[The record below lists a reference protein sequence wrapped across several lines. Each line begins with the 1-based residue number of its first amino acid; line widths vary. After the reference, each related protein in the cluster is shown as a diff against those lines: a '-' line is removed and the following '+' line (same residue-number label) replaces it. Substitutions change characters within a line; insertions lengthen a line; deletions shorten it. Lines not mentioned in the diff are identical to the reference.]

1 MTRPTSTAG
10 AGHRRPPAVVIGLD
24 SITGLQTSRILA
36 GHGVPVIGLTN
47 DRRHYASRTRVCAR
61 MVQADL
67 RGEGLI
73 TALLTLGREL
83 GERAALIPC
92 TDLSVL
98 LVSTHREELEPW
110 YGIALPD
117 HAVVEQLLDKE
128 SFLRYAQTAGLPIP
142 ESVFIEVR
150 GVAETA
156 AGALSYP
163 AVLIPSIMSATW
175 QANTDAKAFPVADGE
190 ELLAVY
196 DRVSGWCERFIAQEW
211 IAGDV
216 GDQYSS
222 NVYYGADSA
231 PLVTFVSRKVRQWPA
246 VTGISS
252 LGEDCRNDEVVRVT
266 HELFGAVGYR
276 GLGYL
281 EMKRDRRTGRH
292 LIIEPN
298 IGRPTGRSA
307 IAEAGGVAL
316 HYTAYCDLAG
326 LPLPEIGVQRYSGV
340 KWIDDRRDFQAALHA
355 VRSGRLTVRG
365 WWRSVRG
372 PKAHAVWS
380 SSDPAPFLHE
390 LGYAGGKAVRGLAAR
405 LVRRLARRP
414 DRSAASAA
422 PALPG

>member
-1 MTRPTSTAG
+1 MTRPASGAG
-10 AGHRRPPAVVIGLD
+10 AGHRRPPAVVVGLD

-47 DRRHYASRTRVCAR
+47 DRTHYASRTRVCTR
-61 MVQADL
+61 MVEADL

-73 TALLTLGREL
+73 RALVTLGREL

-98 LVSTHREELEPW
+98 LVSTHREELEAF
-110 YGIALPD
+110 YGIALPE
-117 HAVVEQLLDKE
+117 HAVVEKLLDKE
-128 SFLRYAQTAGLPIP
+128 SFLRHAQAVGLPIP
-142 ESVFIEVR
+142 ETVFIEDR
-150 GVAETA
+150 ADAETA
-156 AGALSYP
+156 AGALTYP
-163 AVLIPSIMSATW
+163 AVLKPSVKTATW

-190 ELLAVY
+190 ELLAAY

-216 GDQYSS
+216 DDQYSS
-222 NVYYGADSA
+222 NVYYGADST

-246 VTGISS
+246 VTGISC
-252 LGEDCRNDEVVRVT
+252 LGEDVRNDEVARVT

-281 EMKRDRRTGRH
+281 EMKRDRQTGRH

-307 IAEAGGVAL
+307 IAEAGGVEL

-326 LPLPEIGVQRYSGV
+326 LPLPVVRPQRYSGV

-355 VRSGRLTVRG
+355 VRAGRLTARG
-365 WWRSVRG
+365 WWQSVRG

-380 SSDPAPFLHE
+380 LSDPAPFLHE
-390 LGYAGGKAVRGLAAR
+390 LGYAGGKAVRGLAGH
-405 LVRRLARRP
+405 LVRRGVRRVRRA
-414 DRSAASAA
+414 DRSA
-422 PALPG
+422 